1 MTSEKRKILDVS
13 IAPKKLNQFRESLQS
28 TYDNCDAIS
37 YVDYISHDVRLK
49 FHIHHQKFS

>member
-13 IAPKKLNQFRESLQS
+13 IAPKKLHQFRESLQS